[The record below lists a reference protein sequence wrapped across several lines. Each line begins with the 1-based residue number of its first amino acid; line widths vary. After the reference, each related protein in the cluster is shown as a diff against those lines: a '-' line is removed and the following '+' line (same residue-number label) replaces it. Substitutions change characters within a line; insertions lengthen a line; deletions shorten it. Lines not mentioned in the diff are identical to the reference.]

1 MGGNTAFPMLGVAV
15 KPVKGSA
22 ILWGNLHPD
31 GKIARDTLHGA
42 CPVIYGIKSI
52 ATKWIHAND
61 QMFTRQNCKRSKLS
75 FHFDFSDES

>member
-31 GKIARDTLHGA
+31 GKIARFTLHGA
-42 CPVIYGIKSI
+42 CPVIYGIKS
-52 ATKWIHAND
+52 
-61 QMFTRQNCKRSKLS
+61 SKLICNK
-75 FHFDFSDES
+75 FNLLKK